1 MAQGDTEI
9 TFIGNCV
16 ADPELRFTPA
26 GAAVANIRVA
36 STPRFFN
43 KTTNQWEDGEA
54 VFLTVNAWRDMAE
67 GVAESITKGMRVMV
81 KGVLRQRT
89 YQTKDGSDRTI
100 YEIEAEDIGPSLKYA
115 KAQVTR
121 NPRNNQGGGGNWGN
135 NQGGQQGGQ
144 QGNTGGFGGQQ
155 GNTGGFGG
163 QQAQN
168 NVANGLGGQ
177 PAPANDPWNSA
188 PPAGGFGGA
197 DDEVPF

>member
-26 GAAVANIRVA
+26 GVAVANIRVA

-43 KTTNQWEDGEA
+43 KTTNQWEDGDA

-89 YQTKDGSDRTI
+89 YQAKDGSDRTI

-121 NPRNNQGGGGNWGN
+121 NPRNNQGGGGF
-135 NQGGQQGGQ
+135 GGQ
-144 QGNTGGFGGQQ
+144 QGNTGGFGGGQQ
-155 GNTGGFGG
+155 GGYNQNQPNTGGFGG

-177 PAPANDPWNSA
+177 PAPDNDPWNSA
-188 PPAGGFGGA
+188 PPAGGFGGS
-197 DDEVPF
+197 DEPNF